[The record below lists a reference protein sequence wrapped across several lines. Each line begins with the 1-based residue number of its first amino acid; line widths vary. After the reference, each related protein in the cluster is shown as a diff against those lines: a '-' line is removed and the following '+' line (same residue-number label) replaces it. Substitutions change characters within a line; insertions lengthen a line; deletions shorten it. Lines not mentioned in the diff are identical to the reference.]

1 MRVEEGRNLF
11 NYSTINLYIS
21 FPSLFSYFQN
31 SEKLLLWDT
40 RANGDAT
47 KENLFYTLERDVI
60 IGKVEWI
67 SANKIA
73 LALDNGLIEIWQIDE
88 EGETTN
94 SQVIK
99 RFKQGNGDV
108 SLGISTI
115 FQLCHQFLLFF
126 C

>member
-1 MRVEEGRNLF
+1 M
-11 NYSTINLYIS
+11 
-21 FPSLFSYFQN
+21 SLWN
-31 SEKLLLWDT
+31 T

-47 KENLFYTLERDVI
+47 KAKLFHSLERKVFNNDFQ
-60 IGKVEWI
+60 KVEWI
-67 SANKIA
+67 SKNRIA
-73 LALDNGLIEIWQIDE
+73 LALDTVIEIWQIDE